1 MEFNSYIVEKY
12 SNTSYS
18 IRKRE
23 HQAMTTYLLM
33 ETALKMITNA
43 YLLSIVLL
51 IATSYIGLSVIEVIE
66 QGDRNPLKT
75 KWFN

>member
-1 MEFNSYIVEKY
+1 
-12 SNTSYS
+12 
-18 IRKRE
+18 
-23 HQAMTTYLLM
+23 MTTYLLM

-51 IATSYIGLSVIEVIE
+51 IATSYIGLSVIEIVE